1 MGRFSEIHAELDQ
14 YNDKWIQESAK
25 VQRLNKDLELR
36 DSHIMWLRDKFKD
49 IAAMKD
55 QKKASD
61 FAREVLYE
69 GMATRREH

>member
-1 MGRFSEIHAELDQ
+1 MGRFSELHAELDE
-14 YNDKWIQESAK
+14 YYDKWILERSRI
-25 VQRLNKDLELR
+25 VRLNRELELR
-36 DSHIMWLRDKFKD
+36 DSHILWLRDKIKD

-69 GMATRREH
+69 GMATRIEH

>member
-1 MGRFSEIHAELDQ
+1 MGRFSELHAELDE
-14 YNDKWIQESAK
+14 YYDKWILERSRI
-25 VQRLNKDLELR
+25 VRLNRELELR
-36 DSHIMWLRDKFKD
+36 DSHILWLRGKIKD

-69 GMATRREH
+69 GMATRIEH

>member
-1 MGRFSEIHAELDQ
+1 MGRFSELHADLGE
-14 YNDKWIQESAK
+14 YYDKWVMASARS
-25 VQRLNKDLELR
+25 VRLTKDLELR
-36 DSHIMWLRDKFKD
+36 DSHIMWLRDKLKD